1 MDNNMSINENLSLGK
16 RFIKFLAPSV
26 VAMWIFSLYTMVDG
40 IFVSKGAGELALA
53 AVNISMP
60 FINFVFATSL
70 LFSTGASTIIAI
82 YLGKKDIKSA
92 NEAFSLNIATITIL
106 SVLIALF
113 SLLNLDKIAI
123 FLGATDSTFEMIK
136 DYLSIIILFNGF
148 FMVSYSLEV
157 IVKTDGFPFLA
168 TIGVIISAL
177 ANIAL
182 DYFFVIVF
190 GWGVK
195 GAAIATGLSQVFST
209 IFFLVHFFKKN
220 STLNFS
226 KFKINFKDLKRIICI
241 GFPDSITELS
251 GGIVI
256 MLFNQSLLK
265 HIGES
270 AIISYSVICY
280 INTLV
285 LMTMIGITQG
295 MQPLSSFYYGREN
308 LYNVKKLLKMGLKA
322 VTFASILTFI
332 ICMVFTKPIVS
343 LFINP
348 METELFKY
356 SLHVFRLFSVSFLFL
371 GYNVIISGFFAS
383 IEKPILSTIISLS
396 RGLVVISI
404 SLFAMIFIFGGEGI
418 WISTGVSEFI
428 CIFISL
434 VFLKSNPLHVKSS
447 NKSNNES
454 NNEKFQALNN

>member
-1 MDNNMSINENLSLGK
+1 MDNKVSVNENLSLGK
-16 RFIKFLAPSV
+16 KFIKYLAPSV

-60 FINFVFATSL
+60 FINFIFAASL

-82 YLGKKDIKSA
+82 YLGKKDLKSA

-106 SVLIALF
+106 SIIICTV
-113 SLLNLDKIAI
+113 SLLNIDKLAI
-123 FLGATDSTFEMIK
+123 FLGATDSTFSMIK
-136 DYLSIIILFNGF
+136 DYLGIIILFNGF
-148 FMVSYSLEV
+148 FMISYSLEV
-157 IVKTDGFPFLA
+157 IIKTDGFPVLA
-168 TIGVIISAL
+168 TVGVIISAL
-177 ANIAL
+177 SNIVL
-182 DYFFVIVF
+182 DYLFVIEF

-209 IFFLVHFFKKN
+209 VFFLIHFLRKK

-226 KFKINFKDLKRIICI
+226 KFKVNLNTIKRILFI

-265 HIGES
+265 YIGES
-270 AIISYSVICY
+270 ALISYSVICY
-280 INTLV
+280 VNTLV

-295 MQPLSSFYYGREN
+295 MQPLSSFYYGCEN
-308 LYNVKKLLKMGLKA
+308 IDNVKKLLKMGLKA
-322 VTFASILTFI
+322 ITFAAILTFI
-332 ICMVFTKPIVS
+332 GCMLFTKPIVS

-348 METELFKY
+348 SETELFQY
-356 SLHVFRLFSVSFLFL
+356 SVHVFRLFSVSFLFL

-383 IEKPILSTIISLS
+383 IEKPLLSTIISLS
-396 RGLVVISI
+396 RGLVVICI
-404 SLFAMIFIFGGEGI
+404 SLFAMIFIFGGKGI
-418 WISTGVSEFI
+418 WISTGISEFI
-428 CIFISL
+428 CLFISWIFI
-434 VFLKSNPLHVKSS
+434 KYNPIEIKNTNKSS
-447 NKSNNES
+447 TENLKIINN
-454 NNEKFQALNN
+454 